1 MHADLNFKTCEN
13 YLYIEGEKMYVACS
27 WKLHNLLENNN
38 TKRLNKIENVKNIMQ
53 ACQGVNLLLFMIKV
67 WTDLNTA
74 LFSSSFRLTEP
85 KISRFSEIFSGMSKS
100 EKKSCCL
107 RVVWRGQSNK
117 KWDTVSVIPQIQF
130 GDSTRFLIKRCAF
143 KALQFIRSLACNIWP
158 NLHPT

>member
-1 MHADLNFKTCEN
+1 
-13 YLYIEGEKMYVACS
+13 
-27 WKLHNLLENNN
+27 
-38 TKRLNKIENVKNIMQ
+38 
-53 ACQGVNLLLFMIKV
+53 MIKV

-85 KISRFSEIFSGMSKS
+85 KISRFSEICSGMSKS

-130 GDSTRFLIKRCAF
+130 GDSTRFLIKRCAYH
-143 KALQFIRSLACNIWP
+143 FIILDAGETEYYKLTMDSLNVESATKVSLSNTW
-158 NLHPT
+158 

>member
-1 MHADLNFKTCEN
+1 MRIIYTLRE
-13 YLYIEGEKMYVACS
+13 EKMYVACS

-38 TKRLNKIENVKNIMQ
+38 TKRLDKIEKVKNIIW

-67 WTDLNTA
+67 WTDLNTV

-85 KISRFSEIFSGMSKS
+85 KISRFSAIVSGMSKS

-107 RVVWRGQSNK
+107 RVEWRGQSNK
-117 KWDTVSVIPQIQF
+117 KWGTVSVIPQIQF
-130 GDSTRFLIKRCAF
+130 GDSTRFLIKRCAL
-143 KALQFIRSLACNIWP
+143 KALQFIIACNIWP